1 MVLIKFREG
10 LTFAGGAFHKKGAI
24 MIQQAIDILS
34 MLGILPVISMV
45 AVAVGAIY
53 IYRYFTDKG

>member
-1 MVLIKFREG
+1 MV
-10 LTFAGGAFHKKGAI
+10 T
-24 MIQQAIDILS
+24 QAIEILS
-34 MLGILPVISMV
+34 QLGILPVISMV